1 MIKIPNEAVEL
12 IKKYEGC
19 KLEAYKDFAGKW
31 TIGYGHTGKDVCE
44 GLRIDSIQAVALLYL
59 DLEEANTQL
68 NFELGTIK
76 INDMQRAALLSFV
89 FNLGIGALKR
99 STLFQLIKANAKPV
113 SVAQEFSKWC
123 KSNDVVLPGLVK
135 RRAEETILYLS

>member
-1 MIKIPNEAVEL
+1 MTIPKQAIEL

-19 KLEAYKDFAGKW
+19 RLEAYKDFAGKW
-31 TIGYGHTGKDVCE
+31 TVGYGHTGKDVCD
-44 GLRIDSIQAVALLYL
+44 GLRIDEFQAIGLLSG
-59 DLEEANTQL
+59 DLLEANAQL
-68 NFELGTIK
+68 NFELGPIK
-76 INDMQRAALLSFV
+76 VNENQRAALLSFV

-99 STLFQLIKANAKPV
+99 STLFQLIKSNAKPV
-113 SVAQEFSKWC
+113 SVALEFAKWC